1 LNALAVTL
9 EKLASTSNDQLT
21 ANFSA
26 FARK

>member
-1 LNALAVTL
+1 LNVLAVVL
-9 EKLASTSNDQLT
+9 EKLARTENDQLT